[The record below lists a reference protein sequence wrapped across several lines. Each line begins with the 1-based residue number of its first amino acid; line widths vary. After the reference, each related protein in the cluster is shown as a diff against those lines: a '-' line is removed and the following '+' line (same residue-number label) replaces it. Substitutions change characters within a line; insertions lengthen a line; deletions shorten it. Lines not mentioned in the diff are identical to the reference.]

1 MALKLLLDLKTISW
15 LLLHLSAISWL
26 LLSTKT
32 VKLHPLVQDASR
44 LQQRG
49 THPLLPWPTQTFP
62 AASGMQHPLQ
72 WPTQT
77 FQAAPGMA
85 LKLLL
90 HLKTIS
96 WQLLHL
102 KTISW
107 LLLHLNAISWLLL
120 SIKTMSAACI
130 ALSACFTGRL
140 ETLNS
145 TLLFHTQVK
154 LRPLVQDASLLQ

>member
-1 MALKLLLDLKTISW
+1 
-15 LLLHLSAISWL
+15 
-26 LLSTKT
+26 
-32 VKLHPLVQDASR
+32 
-44 LQQRG
+44 
-49 THPLLPWPTQTFP
+49 
-62 AASGMQHPLQ
+62 
-72 WPTQT
+72 
-77 FQAAPGMA
+77 MA

-154 LRPLVQDASLLQ
+154 LRPLVQDASLLQERGTHPLLPPPLQWPTQTFQAAPGMALKLLLHLETISWLLLPTKTRCFLLHSLLKLQQH